1 MNSQLPD
8 AVVIGAG
15 VIGLTTG
22 TCLAET
28 GLRVRIRTAAPPA
41 ETTSAVAGALI
52 GPVFAAPGHPP
63 GDSVAAW
70 ERTGVSE
77 FTKLAA
83 DPSTGAHLCRGLL
96 AARPD
101 VVAGG
106 APPLDDIPEVRLS
119 TPDELPDGFGFG
131 FWATLPLVDMRRYL
145 TYLSERFAAAGGEI
159 QVRPVTGLAEAAR
172 EARPSAGS
180 DSPADGYAAPLVAV
194 REVTDPGRP
203 ERCFQEERLDARIGH
218 YHVLPTDW
226 PHGRIGHQVARADAG
241 AVGQQGPTQTTG
253 TPHRIRPSPPRSC
266 AAAQRSIPGWPR
278 PRSWPIRQGCARPG
292 PLCGWRSRRSAAPGA
307 YTTTGTAAPGWP
319 CPGAPPGPPLTFSSA
334 ETVVWSSPV

>member
-159 QVRPVTGLAEAAR
+159 QVRPVTGLAEARR
-172 EARPSAGS
+172 EAPLLANCTGIGARDLVPDPSVRPVRGQHVVVANPGIETFFLE
-180 DSPADGYAAPLVAV
+180 APL
-194 REVTDPGRP
+194 GSSW
-203 ERCFQEERLDARIGH
+203 IG
-218 YHVLPTDW
+218 YL
-226 PHGRIGHQVARADAG
+226 PHGDRVVLGGVADPDDWNTTPDPAVAAEIVRRCAEVDPRLAKAEILAHQVGLRPARPTVRLEVEEVGGARCVHNYGHGGSGVALSWGTARA
-241 AVGQQGPTQTTG
+241 AVDLLLG
-253 TPHRIRPSPPRSC
+253 
-266 AAAQRSIPGWPR
+266 
-278 PRSWPIRQGCARPG
+278 
-292 PLCGWRSRRSAAPGA
+292 
-307 YTTTGTAAPGWP
+307 
-319 CPGAPPGPPLTFSSA
+319 
-334 ETVVWSSPV
+334 